1 MPGLRERKQAAAI
14 PMPVSS
20 VPPRPAARTLPSESR
35 QQRALTRMIV
45 GAGQGWRHLGR
56 ARHSLSRD
64 RMRRERVR
72 AEQRVHTMLRR
83 QDAAAHF
90 SAARP
95 STERSPDH
103 RVAQQPQL
111 EQGDARR
118 HVLLA
123 RALRRRAV
131 EHERLRERHRWGA
144 EELLGPP

>member
-1 MPGLRERKQAAAI
+1 
-14 PMPVSS
+14 
-20 VPPRPAARTLPSESR
+20 
-35 QQRALTRMIV
+35 
-45 GAGQGWRHLGR
+45 
-56 ARHSLSRD
+56 
-64 RMRRERVR
+64 MRRERVR
-72 AEQRVHTMLRR
+72 AEQRVHTMLLW

-123 RALRRRAV
+123 RALRRRIV
-131 EHERLRERHRWGA
+131 EHERLRERQQRGA
-144 EELLGPP
+144 QELLGPLGLLLGAVRCNGHVRRLVAAVASVLLQ